1 MRGKKLWPG
10 GALRA
15 GYGNRGGPGYP
26 PVPGLGGEF
35 TVVPLP
41 GGGDCCV
48 IPCCLF
54 GVVSPQLYAALPVRV
69 TRAALRTRVQ
79 PETHRL
85 GPLPDGA
92 AARLL
97 HRGVRFYQAEL
108 SSLTP
113 RCPHTPSCSQY
124 AAQALQ
130 RHGAGR
136 GSWLTVRRL
145 LRCRPGTAGGL
156 DLVP

>member
-15 GYGNRGGPGYP
+15 GYGNRGGSGFRSPLGP
-26 PVPGLGGEF
+26 GGEF

-54 GVVSPQLYAALPVRV
+54 GVASPQLYMALPGLV
-69 TRAALRTRVQ
+69 TRAALGTRVR
-79 PETHRL
+79 PEQHRL
-85 GPLPDGA
+85 DLPPDGA
-92 AARLL
+92 VARLL

-124 AAQALQ
+124 AAQALR